1 MKGKESAAHA
11 AVARIID
18 GMTVGLG
25 SGSTAEFAIRR
36 IGERIAGGLR
46 IQTVAS
52 SRKSEALARSLGI
65 PVSDPEE
72 VDQVDVAIDGA
83 DEIDADLN
91 LLKGGGGSL
100 LREKV
105 LAYTSQEFIVI
116 ADKTKLVTHLGS
128 RPVPV
133 EVTPFGLSF
142 TARHLAGLGARVS
155 LRRDAEQ
162 PFVTD
167 NGNLIIDCRFSL
179 IDDVASLDVKLKMI
193 PGVVETGL
201 FPGKIVT
208 EVLIGAEDGTV
219 NSFPP
224 VVR

>member
-142 TARHLAGLGARVS
+142 TDRKS
-155 LRRDAEQ
+155 
-162 PFVTD
+162 
-167 NGNLIIDCRFSL
+167 
-179 IDDVASLDVKLKMI
+179 
-193 PGVVETGL
+193 VV
-201 FPGKIVT
+201 
-208 EVLIGAEDGTV
+208 
-219 NSFPP
+219 
-224 VVR
+224 